1 MSIVYIGI
9 GSNLGDRRVN
19 IDRGI
24 ELLNQLKD
32 TEVEKVSSL
41 FETDPQGG
49 PPQGRFLNGALEM
62 VTSILP
68 LELLRKLKWIEKRL
82 GRKRTEA
89 CGPRPLD
96 LDLLFYDDVVVK
108 GKELEIPHPRLH
120 QRIFVLRPLA
130 EIAPEVVHPILNK
143 NIARLFEEFRANSYG
158 NN

>member
-19 IDRGI
+19 INRGI
-24 ELLNQLKD
+24 GLLNQLKD
-32 TEVEKVSSL
+32 TKVEKVSSL

-49 PPQGRFLNGALEM
+49 PPQGRFLNGVLQMA
-62 VTSILP
+62 TSILP
-68 LELLRKLKWIEKRL
+68 LELLAKLKWIEKRL
-82 GRKRTEA
+82 GRKKTEV

-96 LDLLFYDDVVVK
+96 LDLLFYDDVVIK

-130 EIAPEVVHPILNK
+130 EIAPETVHPVLNK
-143 NIARLFEEFRANSYG
+143 SIARLFEEFRANSYE